1 MQQLGVQPSGPGD
14 RLALKPLDDVQSLP
28 KAGWISG
35 THLGPFGIAPVELGV
50 DERSDVD
57 TIDRHVLDLA
67 IDVDPDQLDASHL
80 ETLQVDT
87 AEGGPAQV
95 DGAKLGAAEVNA
107 LES

>member
-28 KAGWISG
+28 KAGWMSG

-57 TIDRHVLDLA
+57 TMIVTFSISPLMSTPTSSTPRILR
-67 IDVDPDQLDASHL
+67 PCR
-80 ETLQVDT
+80 
-87 AEGGPAQV
+87 
-95 DGAKLGAAEVNA
+95 
-107 LES
+107 